1 MDGAEG
7 RGRGKRRAG
16 ERDQCL
22 LVRELRGVRGVLGAL
37 ALLRVDG
44 ERRAVLE
51 QRLRLRL
58 VAVELLEPRRA
69 RLHRPREVVG
79 GEVLP
84 ALRLLVDD
92 ALLLQEGVELR
103 LHLKNEA
110 IIVTEGCALPVSG
123 CRVDTVQLAK
133 SEPEGGSGGPTH
145 LLHLPVRHQLL
156 VRREDRRRRL
166 EQLLHHDRRLRIV
179 GDERVA
185 MDGVLEC

>member
-92 ALLLQEGVELR
+92 ALLLQDGVELR

-110 IIVTEGCALPVSG
+110 IIVTEG
-123 CRVDTVQLAK
+123 RV
-133 SEPEGGSGGPTH
+133 
-145 LLHLPVRHQLL
+145 LPVRRMSYRHCA
-156 VRREDRRRRL
+156 VSEKRARGREWRADALAPSAGSPPAACPAR
-166 EQLLHHDRRLRIV
+166 
-179 GDERVA
+179 GSA
-185 MDGVLEC
+185 PSA